1 MGEKPETKVKVKGDQ
16 GKGESAYTSDSVRA
30 QTVHNIIAFGSNS
43 TYFSLPQLNAGTC
56 SSSAANLSVGD
67 YRISGNKGSW
77 QTGEQSYM
85 LSRDTDH
92 LGTERRHPTSSAL
105 TGVP

>member
-1 MGEKPETKVKVKGDQ
+1 VGEKPETKVKVKGDQ
-16 GKGESAYTSDSVRA
+16 GKGETSYTNDSVRT
-30 QTVHNIIAFGSNS
+30 QTVNIIITFSSNS
-43 TYFSLPQLNAGTC
+43 TYFSLPQLNTGVC

-77 QTGEQSYM
+77 QTGEQSHM

-92 LGTERRHPTSSAL
+92 LGTEHIQRHL
-105 TGVP
+105 H